1 MHDFQSLKSLIEAE
15 INALQLEGNPKEL
28 YEPIRYSLSLNAKRV
43 RPILTL
49 AAAELFGGTLSKAT
63 KPALGMEVFHNFT
76 LLHDDIMDNAP
87 IRRSNPTVHA
97 RWGTNIAILSGDAMF
112 VKACQ
117 LISEAESFCLK
128 AVLDLFYAT
137 ALEVCEGQQLDMN
150 FEKISSIGISD
161 YIEMIRLKTAVLLA
175 ACLKAGALMSAASKN
190 DADEIYAFGENM
202 GLAFQLRD
210 DLLDVYGESKFGKR
224 VGGDIL
230 SNKKTF
236 MLLKAMEVAD
246 KSQKEKLDFWM
257 SPVPHQEEDK
267 VQAVTEIFNSLNIK
281 GFTENEINF
290 YYQKGL
296 KNLHNIS
303 VGIERKGVLLNFTE
317 SLLQREI

>member
-1 MHDFQSLKSLIEAE
+1 
-15 INALQLEGNPKEL
+15 
-28 YEPIRYSLSLNAKRV
+28 
-43 RPILTL
+43 
-49 AAAELFGGTLSKAT
+49 
-63 KPALGMEVFHNFT
+63 
-76 LLHDDIMDNAP
+76 
-87 IRRSNPTVHA
+87 
-97 RWGTNIAILSGDAMF
+97 
-112 VKACQ
+112 
-117 LISEAESFCLK
+117 
-128 AVLDLFYAT
+128 
-137 ALEVCEGQQLDMN
+137 
-150 FEKISSIGISD
+150 
-161 YIEMIRLKTAVLLA
+161 
-175 ACLKAGALMSAASKN
+175 
-190 DADEIYAFGENM
+190 M

-257 SPVPHQEEDK
+257 SPVQHQEDDK

-281 GFTENEINF
+281 GFTENEIDF

-303 VGIERKGVLLNFTE
+303 VEIERKGVLLNFTE